1 MHRSLRMIEIM
12 RPDSKTTQLHV
23 MLGLAGDRAGMTT
36 DATGLINDHANPL
49 PRFRELRTKIFPG
62 KRSRGVNIHRKK

>member
-1 MHRSLRMIEIM
+1 MG
-12 RPDSKTTQLHV
+12 PDPESTQLHI

-36 DATGLINDHANPL
+36 DAASLINDHANPL
-49 PRFRELRTKIFPG
+49 PRFREMRTKIFPG